1 MADSSEIDLY
11 LLDTEFLNGK
21 FIYRNADGT
30 TEHWVQQ
37 ETLGT
42 GSQGYVYLQKEAAT
56 AQLRAVKRLMV
67 DNFRQGVSELGRGR
81 PGPSP
86 SLEMMIKR
94 ELSVLA
100 AVKGVITLP

>member
-1 MADSSEIDLY
+1 M
-11 LLDTEFLNGK
+11 
-21 FIYRNADGT
+21 
-30 TEHWVQQ
+30 QQ

-67 DNFRQGVSELGRGR
+67 DDFRQRVSELGRGR
-81 PGPSP
+81 PGPNP